1 MKTQTISENCLATA
15 LRILTQRDHSCSELS
30 KKLIDRGFSQD
41 QIKWAVSECSRL
53 HYLDDERYADIYAHQ
68 LQRKGYGCHRIQQ
81 KLIAKGL
88 PGQVIAS
95 CLENYCRDKVQIQSC
110 RQVMHKKLK
119 GNQAIEG
126 SAKIKARLYRF
137 LFSRGFSP
145 AIIRQVMDDASIHRE

>member
-1 MKTQTISENCLATA
+1 MKAQTNSENCFAAA

-41 QIKWAVSECSRL
+41 QIKWAVSECLRL
-53 HYLDDERYADIYAHQ
+53 HYLDDERYADTYAHQ
-68 LQRKGYGCHRIQQ
+68 LQRKGYGCYRIQQ
-81 KLIAKGL
+81 KLIAKEL
-88 PGQVIAS
+88 PSKVIAA

-110 RQVMHKKLK
+110 RQAMHKKLK
-119 GNQAIEG
+119 GNQAIQG

-145 AIIRQVMDDASIHRE
+145 AIIKQVMDDALIHRE

>member
-1 MKTQTISENCLATA
+1 MKVQTGSENCLAAA
-15 LRILTQRDHSCSELS
+15 LRILTQRDHSCWELS

-53 HYLDDERYADIYAHQ
+53 HYLDDERYADIYARQ
-68 LQRKGYGCHRIQQ
+68 LQHKGYGCHRIQQ

-88 PGQVIAS
+88 PSQVIAA
-95 CLENYCRDKVQIQSC
+95 CLKNYCRDNVQIQSC
-110 RQVMHKKLK
+110 RQAMHKKLK

-126 SAKIKARLYRF
+126 SAKIKARLFRF